1 MKKQLKKSFVIL
13 IVIFFGVLPCKS
25 LRAQYVDA
33 FPETCKSW
41 AMEMHKIVSA
51 KERVGGMSI
60 TISYDLPSS
69 LLYEDVEIS
78 WNEKLF
84 TVDGVSFNVALKRFE
99 QNGRNL
105 KGDEI
110 NFSKLE
116 AIRKTISKICK
127 KVN

>member
-1 MKKQLKKSFVIL
+1 MKKLFAIL
-13 IVIFFGVLPCKS
+13 IFIIFGVLPCKS

-51 KERVGGMSI
+51 KEKVGGMSI

-84 TVDGVSFNVALKRFE
+84 TVDGVSFNIALKRFE

-116 AIRKTISKICK
+116 AIRKIIYQMYKN
-127 KVN
+127 VN